1 MLTLITF
8 EGCPTSPRI
17 VSILENMGLDFDQID
32 QTRLPTEHPLRHYSS
47 PTLLLNGIL
56 LFGSHTDGE
65 SGCSLALPSEDA
77 IRILLQN
84 IREKHTR

>member
-8 EGCPTSPRI
+8 DGCPTSPRI
-17 VSILENMGLDFDQID
+17 VSMLENMKLDFDQID
-32 QTRLPTEHPLRHYSS
+32 QTRLPANHPFRHYSS
-47 PTLLLNGIL
+47 PTLLLNGTI

-65 SGCSLALPSEDA
+65 GGCSLALPSDEA

-84 IREKHTR
+84 LR